1 MRNIG
6 EFVTVIE
13 LSGLKSELIT
23 ITPPDVEEVQEMI
36 STWPIVAVKG
46 LMATHALVPK
56 GDDLY
61 IRTEACYKECC
72 YAGAQGEF
80 TLKCKGWEKVPK
92 KSDKKQTKKKN
103 TKKQEN
109 EAESSEEEY
118 SPPVRKINKKG
129 DSDEEYIPPTTESKS
144 NVESTEEKP
153 KRRRACKSNNAVK
166 VESDDDK
173 NGDSNSNDDCIPLA
187 QLKASKKHIV
197 VVDDED
203 DEDDRIPLAQL
214 KALENQATIDTI
226 KQVVD
231 VEEGDYIAVMYGYR
245 WYPVRVTKLGTRRNC
260 AHPVHE
266 TSERWLEVGGAGHW
280 NCGEGCHTAE
290 DQLTHPEG

>member
-1 MRNIG
+1 MLVRRWPWERPLRWG
-6 EFVTVIE
+6 R
-13 LSGLKSELIT
+13 GLKSELIT

-46 LMATHALVPK
+46 LMATHALVPN

-80 TLKCKGWEKVPK
+80 TLECKGWEKVPK

-118 SPPVRKINKKG
+118 SPPVRKIKKKG
-129 DSDEEYIPPTTESKS
+129 DSDEEYITPTTKSKS
-144 NVESTEEKP
+144 NVENTEEKP
-153 KRRRACKSNNAVK
+153 KRRRARKSNNTVK

-173 NGDSNSNDDCIPLA
+173 NGDSNSNDDGIPLA
-187 QLKASKKHIV
+187 QLKA
-197 VVDDED
+197 
-203 DEDDRIPLAQL
+203 P
-214 KALENQATIDTI
+214 ENQATIDTI

-245 WYPVRVTKLGTRRNC
+245 WYLVRVTKVQGETVHILYLRPVKGGWKWGEPDIGT
-260 AHPVHE
+260 V
-266 TSERWLEVGGAGHW
+266 ERAAILMKISSPIQKGKV
-280 NCGEGCHTAE
+280 
-290 DQLTHPEG
+290 